1 MPKFEDSEKAH
12 ETVQRYKKAKQVK
25 KEIGSKKAEMASL
38 TEVEEGAW
46 GIKETYSKN
55 PERTEQ
61 LEGEI
66 RDLEKNRDKPTF
78 KQRKEAVKILKE
90 ELREEQRSYKK
101 SAKEGRL
108 NEAYQNIDIDSSS
121 PDYRRDSG
129 MVAQEERMSSLK
141 KEISTIKPSLKSEV
155 MHLGSQLKEK
165 LKEKI
170 HGLSTSKPK
179 QPKVDKGHER

>member
-1 MPKFEDSEKAH
+1 MPKLEDTEKAQ
-12 ETVQRYKKAKQVK
+12 ETVKRYKTAKQVK
-25 KEIGSKKAEMASL
+25 KDIGSKKAEMASL

-66 RDLEKNRDKPTF
+66 RSLQETRDKPTF

-108 NEAYQNIDIDSSS
+108 NEAYDNIDIDRSS
-121 PDYRRDSG
+121 PDYQRDSG
-129 MVAQEERMSSLK
+129 MVAQEGRMSSLK
-141 KEISTIKPSLKSEV
+141 KTSAPSS
-155 MHLGSQLKEK
+155 H
-165 LKEKI
+165 
-170 HGLSTSKPK
+170 
-179 QPKVDKGHER
+179 R